1 MKKLAAYFIIS
12 IVLIST
18 AEFSQLIAQSEVIPW
33 IPLSLDA
40 SANIVERNKTVI
52 TTSEINLP
60 VYPGAFLTSYYPIS
74 KSAGIDSL
82 ELPLPAIFLVTSD
95 DIETVKQYYKK
106 MLKESDGWISQED
119 YSVFVK
125 GTLSQA
131 FARTAPGIAIRE
143 ETGESYDLAGAD
155 PKIVS
160 SLKTRIKILYKP

>member
-33 IPLSLDA
+33 IPLSEDA
-40 SANIVERNKTVI
+40 QSDVVKRNKTII
-52 TTSEINLP
+52 TTAEINFP
-60 VYPGAFLTSYYPIS
+60 VYRGAYITSYYPVS
-74 KSAGIDSL
+74 KSAEIDSL

-106 MLKESDGWISQED
+106 LLRESDGWISQED

-143 ETGESYDLAGAD
+143 ETGESYDLKGAD
-155 PKIVS
+155 PKVVS

>member
-1 MKKLAAYFIIS
+1 MKKLASYFIIS

-18 AEFSQLIAQSEVIPW
+18 AEFSQLKAQSEIIPW
-33 IPLSLDA
+33 IPLSPDA
-40 SANIVERNKTVI
+40 PANIVERNKI
-52 TTSEINLP
+52 IIDASEINLP
-60 VYPGAFLTSYYPIS
+60 IYPDSYLTSYYPVN
-74 KSAGIDSL
+74 KSAEIDSL
-82 ELPLPAIFLVTSD
+82 ELPLPAIFIVTGD

-106 MLKESDGWISQED
+106 LLRESDGWISQED

-143 ETGESYDLAGAD
+143 ETGESYDLKGAD
-155 PKIVS
+155 PKVVS